1 MSYSSG
7 YAGGYGDLASVT
19 ATRGTTW
26 NVRARVTGTRGTTW
40 NVLASPSTTVVAAQ
54 RSTTWNVGPT
64 ISTVVATRTTTW
76 NVVGRITAS
85 RAASW
90 SVLVGVDT
98 TGGGDE
104 ISTAPGI
111 RLRVYLPNGADQ
123 GPLPTPESVAVAY
136 PLNDVGGLTFSYALR
151 GPRSSL
157 LGQPCEIAVEV
168 SLDGGRTWSEPV
180 NSRFVYISD
189 GRDPIDPADKYSVDC
204 RSYVWRLSKAVIL
217 PNGLLNTDGKR
228 AFLSAKPGVIL
239 KTLIDEAQG
248 RGWGSGITY
257 TFTTTTDSSGAA
269 WSKQLTI
276 YYEPGLNLLA
286 VLQNLADQ
294 GFIDFRM
301 VGRTLHVFNP
311 DATMAADR
319 TIGAGQVTLR
329 PGRDLTEAPFRR
341 TWEGL
346 ANYGY
351 FAGEGTN
358 YEYTNPGAAVPWGR
372 QEIFISNG
380 SVTDPGTMAV
390 LTQAELDQ
398 TDAERIEYT
407 RGLDFTR
414 ATSRPFRDYSV
425 GDYVGSAVNGE
436 TPERLRVRQ
445 LTLTADAQGIV
456 AGNVVLNDRF
466 LEADIRQKRRIEGIT
481 NGASSG
487 TGTGSSTPDPDPGV
501 DTMPP
506 GKVGN
511 LLGSSLAYMGPGGFT
526 QAQVTLSW
534 SPVTLN
540 SDGTP
545 CDDLDHYEIYHHASS
560 TDISTR
566 QPTSPE
572 ITTETSISLSPYQAG
587 SNWLFAVRAV
597 DTSGN
602 RGIFSNETTVGM
614 AADTTPPQAP
624 STPVPTAKLGLVSV
638 AWDGLP
644 ATGSWPADFDHVDVH
659 ASTINNFTPDTTT
672 RVDQLHGK
680 GVSIYTA
687 GAFGVPIYF
696 KLIAYD
702 KSDLSSTPSA
712 QATATPSRLV
722 GTDISADAITYE
734 QIAFKDP
741 GNIVQDGSFESTA
754 YQQVLTGRSHAAWL
768 FTTADAFHG
777 NTSATIDATVAPSTP
792 RLLQLMAS
800 TDDQQIRGT
809 EKLFCRFAYKGTAG
823 ATGNLRLVVQWNQAD
838 NTTLTS
844 TLEGLVKNG
853 TWQQAA
859 AQLQAPAGVESFRL
873 YFELSN
879 TGTLGNYWVDAI
891 EVRRTVGTAIIED
904 AAIKNAQIDNL
915 AVNSAKIADLEAGK
929 LTAGTMSADVLIAG
943 RLMTATLGSRV
954 DISSTGIRLY
964 DVANLLKAHMDPATG
979 QFRIYSTGD
988 VTHTSTAHGLQ
999 MGQSNAQ
1006 NLVLDENEI
1015 MSRFNGTYSALSLN
1029 REGGLMFLGGKIGG
1043 FNPDESDAGVIPADA
1058 DHRIYLRA
1066 STHCWNVRNS
1076 DYADEFPPL
1085 LVGVRGGS
1093 HLWMDAGSIG
1103 CTGEGGD
1110 SPATLTIMPRKA
1122 DGSNHNVSISVA
1134 SQELNIER
1142 LGTSNS
1148 GIRAD
1153 ATADC
1158 AIQWFGGAVRIRT
1171 NGFLGYQEIQ
1181 AQAFTVSSEERFK
1194 KDIRDFD
1201 AVDIIKAAP
1210 AKQFKYKPEMAGQ
1223 GDRWHFG
1230 PMAETLPDELVHA
1243 TLDPTPIPE
1252 DQTPETQLSVDVG
1265 ALTGVTWEAVRQLT
1279 ARVEALENAS

>member
-26 NVRARVTGTRGTTW
+26 HARQRITGTRATTYNVLALAPTTTVAAFRSSTW
-40 NVLASPSTTVVAAQ
+40 NVD
-54 RSTTWNVGPT
+54 PT
-64 ISTVVATRTTTW
+64 ISTVAASRGTTW
-76 NVVGRITAS
+76 SVTGRITAV

-90 SVLVGVDT
+90 AVLVGVDT

-151 GPRSSL
+151 GPRSNL
-157 LGQPCEIAVEV
+157 LGQPCEVAVEV
-168 SLDGGRTWSEPV
+168 SVDGGRNWSEPV

-239 KTLIDEAQG
+239 RTLIDEAQG
-248 RGWGSGITY
+248 RGWGTGITY
-257 TFTTTTDSSGAA
+257 NFTTTTDSAGAA

-301 VGRTLHVFNP
+301 SGRQLQVFNP
-311 DATMAADR
+311 DVAMAVDR
-319 TIGAGQVTLR
+319 TVGAGQVTLR

-351 FAGEGTN
+351 FAGDGTN
-358 YEYTNPGAAVPWGR
+358 YEFTNPGASVPWGR

-380 SVTDPGTMAV
+380 SVNDPGTMAV

-398 TDAERIEYT
+398 TDVERTEYT

-436 TPERLRVRQ
+436 APERLRVRQ
-445 LTLTADAQGIV
+445 LTLTADDKGIV
-456 AGNVVLNDRF
+456 GGNVVLNDRF

-487 TGTGSSTPDPDPGV
+487 TGTGSSTPDPDPGA
-501 DTMPP
+501 DSMPP
-506 GKVGN
+506 AKVAN

-534 SPVTLN
+534 SPVTTN

-545 CDDLDHYEIYHHASS
+545 CDDLDHYEIYHHASG
-560 TDISTR
+560 TDITER

-572 ITTETSISLSPYQAG
+572 STTETSISLSPYPAG
-587 SNWLFAVRAV
+587 ATWLFAVRAV

-602 RGIFSNETTVGM
+602 RGTFSNETAVGM
-614 AADTTPPQAP
+614 ASDTTPPQAP
-624 STPVPTAKLGLVSV
+624 STPIPTAKLGLVAV

-644 ATGSWPADFDHVDVH
+644 ATGSWPADFDHVQVH
-659 ASTINNFTPDTTT
+659 ASTINNFTPDATTH
-672 RVDQLHGK
+672 VDQLHGA

-687 GAFGVPIYF
+687 GAFGVPVYF
-696 KLIAYD
+696 KLIAVD
-702 KSDLSSTPSA
+702 KSDLSSSPSA

-722 GTDISADAITYE
+722 GSDISADAITYE

-741 GNIVQDGSFESTA
+741 GNVVQDGSFESTA
-754 YQQVLTGRSHAAWL
+754 YQQALTSRSHAAWL

-777 NTSATIDATVAPSTP
+777 NTSATIDATVTPSTQ
-792 RLLQLMAS
+792 RLLQLMAV
-800 TDDQQIRGT
+800 TDMQQIRAT
-809 EKLFCRFAYKGTAG
+809 EKLFCRFAYKGSAG

-844 TLEGLVKNG
+844 TLEGLTKNG

-873 YFELSN
+873 YLELSD

-891 EVRRTVGTAIIED
+891 EVRRTVGTSIIED

-915 AVNSAKIADLEAGK
+915 AVNSAKIANMEAGK
-929 LTAGTMSADVLIAG
+929 ITAGTMAADVLIGG
-943 RLMTATLGSRV
+943 RLMTATSGNRV

-964 DVANLLKAHMDPATG
+964 AATTVKAHMDPATG
-979 QFRIYSTGD
+979 QLRIYSTGD
-988 VTHTSTAHGLQ
+988 LSHTSIDHGFQ
-999 MGQSNAQ
+999 VGQSNNQ
-1006 NLVLDENEI
+1006 NLAIDENEI
-1015 MSRFNGTYSALSLN
+1015 MSRLNGSYGTLLLN
-1029 REGGLMFLGGKIGG
+1029 REGGEIHLGGKIGG
-1043 FNPDESDAGVIPADA
+1043 FNPNESDFGVFPATDN
-1058 DHRIYLRA
+1058 HTVYIRA
-1066 STHCWNVRNS
+1066 ATYCWNVRTS
-1076 DYADEFPPL
+1076 DYDDEHPPL
-1085 LVGVRGGS
+1085 LVGIRGS
-1093 HLWMDAGSIG
+1093 NHIWIDKQRIG
-1103 CTGEGGD
+1103 CTGVGGD
-1110 SPATLTIMPRKA
+1110 SPATLYLMPKIN
-1122 DGSNHNVSISVA
+1122 GNTNHNVSISMA
-1134 SQELNIER
+1134 SEELNVER
-1142 LGTSNS
+1142 VGGSNS

-1153 ATADC
+1153 AAADC
-1158 AIQWFGGAVRIRT
+1158 AVQWFSGAVRIRT
-1171 NGFLGYQEIQ
+1171 NGFQAYQEIV
-1181 AQAFTVSSEERFK
+1181 AQAFTVSSEQRFK
-1194 KDIRDFD
+1194 KDITEFD
-1201 AVDIIKAAP
+1201 ALKIIKDAP
-1210 AKQFKYKPEMAGQ
+1210 ARQWKYRPEVAG
-1223 GDRWHFG
+1223 GDHWHYG
-1230 PMAETLPDELVHA
+1230 PMAEDLPDELIHPIP
-1243 TLDPTPIPE
+1243 DGTPIPE
-1252 DQTPETQLSVDVG
+1252 DETPETHLTVDIG
-1265 ALTGVTWEAVRQLT
+1265 ALAGVTWEGLRQLT
-1279 ARVEALENAS
+1279 ERVEALENAR